1 MSGNHSV
8 ARVELNGLWHSISVA
23 RRWRD
28 YPQSQSY
35 AKAQSVCWSLL
46 DRFDEPHRAYHNTGH
61 ILALLEH
68 AAAAGKLVADPHR
81 MAMAIWFHDA
91 VYDPDR
97 TDNETE
103 SAALAHKNLKHLGEK
118 DAFIDDVAAMILAT
132 IKHQLP
138 EKASS
143 DMKLFL
149 DFDLSILGAAPDIYA
164 AYAAA
169 IRAEYRFVPDDVY
182 RTGRRAVL
190 EKFQNREKLYFTEY
204 GAALWETQARTNL
217 QNEIASLS

>member
-61 ILALLEH
+61 VLALLDH
-68 AAAAGKLVADPHR
+68 AAEAGKLVADPHM

-91 VYDPDR
+91 VYDPAR

-103 SAALAHKNLKHLGEK
+103 SAVLARKNLKHLGEK
-118 DAFIDDVAAMILAT
+118 DAFIDDVAEMILAT
-132 IKHQLP
+132 TRHQLP
-138 EKASS
+138 EKASG

-149 DFDLSILGAAPDIYA
+149 DFDLSILGSAPEIYA
-164 AYAAA
+164 DYAAA
-169 IRAEYRFVPDDVY
+169 IRAEYGFVAEDAY
-182 RTGRRAVL
+182 RAGRRAVL
-190 EKFQNREKLYFTEY
+190 EKFQHREKLYFTDH
-204 GAALWETQARTNL
+204 GAALWEIQARTNL